1 MTRYKKRK
9 IIISVCIILILTL
22 IGFGIWQLIKYINID
37 PTYKKILKFPI
48 VYNMSDD
55 ASDEI
60 VETELLAK
68 VTPWDEL
75 SITNQY
81 SELDFDGVRYS
92 SRNKEI
98 SADLLID
105 KIGDYTAHG
114 FDEINQISYTKNT
127 EVYSVKDISSEC
139 VIAVKLQ
146 GVDACYAYTN
156 PFYKPETL
164 GDFID
169 NLNLKEL
176 LSFGTVSYNYD
187 EIKGKTY
194 INERVEF
201 TDVTD
206 ETIWQK
212 LLSDT
217 TLKNVHSDEK
227 FYESTVISISVDA
240 DLLGYENIGLWITE
254 DGYMHTNVLDTG
266 KTFYIGKEK
275 LDEFTNYLL
284 DNCDGERY
292 VYTVVDETLGDT
304 GDHAETPSVEVNTKD

>member
-9 IIISVCIILILTL
+9 IIISVCIVLILAL
-22 IGFGIWQLIKYINID
+22 IGVGIWQLIEYINID
-37 PTYKKILKFPI
+37 PTYKKIMKFPI
-48 VYNMSDD
+48 VYKMSDD

-98 SADLLID
+98 STDMLLD
-105 KIGDYTAHG
+105 KIGDYTACG
-114 FDEINQISYTKNT
+114 TDMINDIKYTKNA

-139 VIAVKLQ
+139 VVAVKLQ
-146 GVDACYAYTN
+146 GVEACYAYTN

-164 GDFID
+164 GDFIND
-169 NLNLKEL
+169 LNLKEL

-212 LLSDT
+212 LLYDT

-227 FYESTVISISVDA
+227 FYESTVISIRVDA

-254 DGYMHTNVLDTG
+254 DGYMHTNILDTG

-284 DNCDGERY
+284 DNCYGERY
-292 VYTVVDETLGDT
+292 VYTTVDETLGDT
-304 GDHAETPSVEVNTKD
+304 GDYAEIPSVEVKGS